1 MLACHAGHLS
11 YHCSAARMCVHI
23 KGTHSYTCY
32 VYIKSLTRTHTCR
45 LRPCHAGHSSYQI
58 SRISCICLHIKGT
71 NTHTYTMQ
79 VAPMPR
85 RPFVPLPQQMR
96 REPESEENKYG
107 PDGPVCGLGVVLVPT
122 PGEALCVAS
131 ITVK

>member
-1 MLACHAGHLS
+1 M
-11 YHCSAARMCVHI
+11 RNNRPVN
-23 KGTHSYTCY
+23 
-32 VYIKSLTRTHTCR
+32 VR
-45 LRPCHAGHSSYQI
+45 LRRGTVKQDLKNIPNPSPRPSPSVTPGGGATPKQSPSHTPASTRPSSPKLEAQRRRE
-58 SRISCICLHIKGT
+58 SQE
-71 NTHTYTMQ
+71 Q

-131 ITVK
+131 ITV